1 MFRPMRHFRDVPPHV
16 GFGPPWAGP
25 FGGFGRRWP
34 GSRPGPW
41 FFQQWPGGGPGPQGP
56 FGRPFGGPG
65 RGPFGGPGGP
75 GGRRFGRGDLKYV
88 ILDLLKDQPRHGYDI
103 IRALED
109 RFHGFYSPSPGS
121 IYPTLQLL
129 EDQGYVSGREQEG
142 KRVYTITDAGRAFLT
157 ERAEAAA
164 GARERASAGWGG
176 YISPELQQLMQEVRG
191 IGQVLVHQGA
201 RGALGNPEKV
211 RRLQAVVARARHEI
225 EALFRDGGTSGGVSV

>member
-1 MFRPMRHFRDVPPHV
+1 MFRPMRRFRDVPPHF
-16 GFGPPWAGP
+16 GFGPPWRGP
-25 FGGFGRRWP
+25 FGGFDRRWP
-34 GSRPGPW
+34 EGRPGPG
-41 FFQQWPGGGPGPQGP
+41 FFQQWPGGGPGPRGP
-56 FGRPFGGPG
+56 FGRSG

-75 GGRRFGRGDLKYV
+75 GGGRRFGRGDLKYV

-103 IRALED
+103 IRALEE

-129 EDQGYVSGREQEG
+129 EDQGYVTGREQEG

-164 GARERASAGWGG
+164 GAQERANAVWGRH
-176 YISPELQQLMQEVRG
+176 ISPELQQLMQEVRG
-191 IGQVLVHQGA
+191 IGQVLFQHGA

-211 RRLQAVVARARHEI
+211 RRLQAVVARTRQEI
-225 EALFRDGGTSGGVSV
+225 EAIFSDGGTSGGISV